1 MKTTLTV
8 ALIVVAI
15 ILIWSILLMNPKHWG
30 IGMGIGGTSSVTSG
44 NEYGSRKTIE
54 SKLKVIALI
63 TAVLFVGICTF
74 LPFVD

>member
-1 MKTTLTV
+1 
-8 ALIVVAI
+8 
-15 ILIWSILLMNPKHWG
+15 
-30 IGMGIGGTSSVTSG
+30 MGIGGAASVTSG

-54 SKLKVIALI
+54 SKLKVIALV